1 MKPQKLFIVI
11 LGAVFFSLAALPS
24 IQQTQRITS
33 GNEPYLPSV
42 TYDYMN
48 VDSPLFLINNPVS
61 NTQYSPSP
69 PSGGGGPAV
78 NNRGATLGRV
88 LFYDTQLSKNRTVSC
103 ASCHDSKLGFA
114 DKVDFSEGFDGD
126 VTDRNSLG
134 IVNAKFGRFSG
145 FLWDRR
151 ANGMDDQIF
160 LALESSIEMGL
171 SKDTMVARLEA
182 TSFYP
187 ELFEDA
193 FGSRQIT
200 AEKAANAITQFVI
213 SIVSFQSKYDHG
225 RESVQQISD
234 AFPNFTTEENLGKS
248 LFLTHCS
255 SCHTSDLFVMPSPQN
270 NGLDLNYADKGVG
283 EQTNNPGDYGM
294 FAAASLRNIALTA
307 PYMHDGRFETL
318 EEVIEHYNSGVKNH
332 PNLGAA
338 LRQNSLPNPSVPPR
352 QLNLT
357 QTQKNAMVAFLKT
370 LTDTVPAHELKWSD
384 PFDPANAPNGLS
396 GIHNRLPM
404 DVYPNPAQNVARV
417 RFTNSEH
424 QLFNIRVLDQNGRMI
439 SHDQTRLDNYQ
450 LNMGDL
456 PAGVYMVEVFND
468 RQRQVEKLILK

>member
-1 MKPQKLFIVI
+1 MKIHRLSIAILAVIFI
-11 LGAVFFSLAALPS
+11 SLAALPS
-24 IQQTQRITS
+24 VESTNRIMS
-33 GNEPYLPSV
+33 GNEPYLPAV
-42 TYDYMN
+42 TYDYN
-48 VDSPLFLINNPVS
+48 DVDSPLFLANNPLNFV
-61 NTQYSPSP
+61 QYQP
-69 PSGGGGPAV
+69 PSNPI

-88 LFYDTQLSKNRTVSC
+88 LFYDKRVSKTKTVAC
-103 ASCHDSKLGFA
+103 GSCHNPNLSFA
-114 DKVDFSEGFDGD
+114 DSVDFSEGFDGD
-126 VTDRNSLG
+126 VTERNSMG

-171 SKDTMVARLEA
+171 TKDTLVDRLYA

-193 FGSRQIT
+193 FGSRVIT
-200 AEKAANAITQFVI
+200 AQRAADAISQFVR
-213 SIVSFQSKYDHG
+213 SIVSFQSKFDHG
-225 RESVQQISD
+225 RERVQQISD
-234 AFPNFTTEENLGKS
+234 AFPNFTAQENLGKS

-255 SCHTSDLFVMPSPQN
+255 SCHSSELFVMLSPTN

-283 EQTNNPGDYGM
+283 KQSNNPGDYGM

-307 PYMHDGRFETL
+307 PYMHDGRFKTL
-318 EEVIEHYNSGVKNH
+318 PEVIEHYNSGVKNH

-338 LRQNSLPNPSVPPR
+338 LRQNNLPNPTVPPK

-357 QTQKNAMVAFLKT
+357 QTQKDAMIAFLHT
-370 LTDTVPAHELKWSD
+370 LTDTTPAHQLKWLD
-384 PFDPANAPNGLS
+384 PFDPANAPNGIS
-396 GIHNRLPM
+396 GVIHRLPM
-404 DVYPNPAQNVARV
+404 DVYPNPVQSTANV

-424 QLFNIRVLDQNGRMI
+424 ELFNIRVLDQNGRII
-439 SHDQTRLDNYQ
+439 SQDQTRTNNYQ
-450 LNMGDL
+450 ISMSDL

-468 RQRQVEKLILK
+468 SKRQVEKVILK